1 VSSLQLEK
9 QVAFYKT
16 MGDPTRIK
24 ILHLLGVD
32 SLHVNAIAGK
42 LGLTAPTISHHLNK
56 LKECNLVYSRRDK
69 NTVYYFLNSKVLFH
83 HAAVLRRFTE
93 QGGGTSEMNDKV
105 LKEKQKV
112 MNNFMEKSGRLKS
125 IPAQQKKK
133 LFLLEHM
140 VEGLKVGT
148 KYTEKEIN
156 EYIKGFHDDFAT
168 LRREFIIHQFMF
180 RENGIYEVNPRE
192 MWGSAALYEGE

>member
-1 VSSLQLEK
+1 LQLEK
-9 QVAFYKT
+9 QVAFHKT

-24 ILHLLGVD
+24 ILHLLSAG

-42 LGLTAPTISHHLNK
+42 LGLTAPTISHHLSK
-56 LKECNLVYSRRDK
+56 LKDCNLVYSRRDK
-69 NTVYYFLNSKVLFH
+69 NTMYYFLNSKVLAH
-83 HAAVLRRFTE
+83 HAAVLERFTD
-93 QGGGTSEMNDKV
+93 QGGGTPEMNAKM

-148 KYTEKEIN
+148 KYSEKEIN
-156 EYIKGFHDDFAT
+156 EYIKEFHEDFAT

-192 MWGSAALYEGE
+192 MWGSTALYKGE